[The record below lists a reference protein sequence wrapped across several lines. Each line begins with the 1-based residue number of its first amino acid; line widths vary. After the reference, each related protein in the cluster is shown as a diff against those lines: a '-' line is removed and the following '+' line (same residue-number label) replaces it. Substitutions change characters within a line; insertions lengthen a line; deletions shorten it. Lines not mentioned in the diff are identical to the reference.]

1 MLIKRQEGYLLE
13 NIKDTAYLLPYGQKV
28 ADQKKAVTLND
39 TAVVLWNLLESPK
52 TDDELV
58 QELMK
63 IYCSA
68 DDASVS
74 CDDLKSDVKY
84 FIKELTMLGILQ
96 ETFFVQPTTT
106 PTGYLHIANMNIAL
120 YCDSKLISKEFG
132 SFYTTE
138 ALSPL
143 HDIDQTIDISAL
155 PPTTRPNGEILIRN
169 PELIISSSSEC
180 FLVMFPSMKFI
191 REAHMSQD
199 GRYVKIYVR
208 DIDENASLELFLAM
222 RLFFLFIAQKKGFF
236 AIHSASLKYKDK
248 AWLFSGHSG
257 MGKSTHTSLWKD
269 LFNTPILNGDLNLIG
284 ETEDGKLKV
293 YGIPWCGTSKIAQND
308 SWSLGG
314 IILLGRSEDDHF
326 EELEDEEKII
336 RIMQRMI
343 SPVWT
348 QDMLCMNLSCAQT
361 IAENAF
367 VYHLL
372 CTKNQSAALFMKQKI
387 DDDLKGE
394 KP

>member
-28 ADQKKAVTLND
+28 ADQKKAVTLNE
-39 TAVVLWNLLESPK
+39 TAVVLWNLLESPRTK
-52 TDDELV
+52 EELV

-63 IYCSA
+63 IYCSS
-68 DDASVS
+68 DDASIS
-74 CDDLKSDVKY
+74 CDELKSDVNY
-84 FIKELTMLGILQ
+84 FIKELTMLGILK
-96 ETFFVQPTTT
+96 ESCFVQPANA

-120 YCDSKLISKEFG
+120 YCDSKLISEEFG
-132 SFYTTE
+132 SFYTKE
-138 ALSPL
+138 ALSHL
-143 HDIDQTIDISAL
+143 QGIDQTIEISAL
-155 PPTTRPNGEILIRN
+155 PPTARPNGEILIRN

-180 FLVMFPSMKFI
+180 FLVMFPSMKSI
-191 REAHMSQD
+191 REAHMSPD

-208 DIDENASLELFLAM
+208 GIDENASLELFLAM
-222 RLFFLFIAQKKGFF
+222 RLFILFIAQKKGFF

-257 MGKSTHTSLWKD
+257 MGKSTHTSLWKE
-269 LFNTPILNGDLNLIG
+269 LFDTPILNGDLNLIG
-284 ETEDGKLKV
+284 KAEDGSLKV
-293 YGIPWCGTSKIAQND
+293 YGIPWCGTSKIAQNS

-314 IILLGRSEDDHF
+314 IVLLGRSETDHF
-326 EELEDEEKII
+326 EDLDEKEKII

-348 QDMLCMNLSCAQT
+348 QNMLQMNLDCAKK
-361 IAENAF
+361 IASDVF

-372 CTKNQSAALFMKQKI
+372 CTKNPSAARFMKQKI
-387 DDDLKGE
+387 DDDLKGVR
-394 KP
+394 P